1 MVIDG
6 LKREGVVII
15 KMRNDIKKVT
25 INNKTKVEKILLKIG
40 INPESVIVFKNGK
53 LITEDDYVENGDEIE
68 VLPVSSSG

>member
-25 INNKTKVEKILLKIG
+25 VNNKTKVEKILLKIG

>member
-1 MVIDG
+1 
-6 LKREGVVII
+6 
-15 KMRNDIKKVT
+15 MRNDIKKVT
-25 INNKTKVEKILLKIG
+25 VNNKTKVEKILLKIG

>member
-25 INNKTKVEKILLKIG
+25 VNNKTKVEKILLKIG

-68 VLPVSSSG
+68 ILPVSSSG